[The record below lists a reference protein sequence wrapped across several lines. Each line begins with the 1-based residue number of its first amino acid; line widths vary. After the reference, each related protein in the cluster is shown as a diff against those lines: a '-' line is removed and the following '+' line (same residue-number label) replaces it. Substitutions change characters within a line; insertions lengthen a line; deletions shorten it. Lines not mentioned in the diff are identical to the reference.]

1 MAHSGMHRLF
11 FLLGKPASGK
21 GTQIRRIL
29 DTFEGSS
36 FSTGD
41 ALKYHIARKTE
52 LGMQVKALID
62 TGKLVS
68 DDIVMALFRDSAE
81 RLGDTTGTALFLVDG
96 FPRTVGQYEMVKR
109 YLAEKEMAHSF
120 LYFSVD
126 DDHILRRFTG
136 RLTCN
141 TCFTPFTTL
150 AGTVAENDDCP
161 QCKKGKLIR
170 RSDDNETVVRN
181 RLAEYRKSTAPM
193 VEHISAQEKGNFTEI
208 ESSRT
213 EDEIFNDVKALLL
226 SAKIS
231 LKKR

>member
-1 MAHSGMHRLF
+1 MHRFF

-29 DTFEGSS
+29 DTFKGSS

-41 ALKYHIARKTE
+41 ALKYHIARRTE
-52 LGMQVKALID
+52 LGQQVKAFID
-62 TGKLVS
+62 AGKLVS

-81 RLGDTTGTALFLVDG
+81 HLGDTTIGESTLFLVDG

-109 YLAEKEMAHSF
+109 YLVEKKIPHSF
-120 LYFSVD
+120 LYFSVA

-141 TCFTPFTTL
+141 TCFTPFSTIG
-150 AGTVAENDDCP
+150 GTVAENDACP

-181 RLAEYRKSTAPM
+181 RLAEYRAATAPM
-193 VEHISAQEKGNFTEI
+193 VEHITAHEKGNFTEI
-208 ESSRT
+208 ESSRS
-213 EDEIFNDVKALLL
+213 EDEIFNDVRMLLTN
-226 SAKIS
+226 AKIS

>member
-1 MAHSGMHRLF
+1 MHRFF

-41 ALKYHIARKTE
+41 ALKDHIARRTD
-52 LGMQVKALID
+52 LGKQVKALID
-62 TGKLVS
+62 AGKLVS
-68 DDIVMALFRDSAE
+68 DDIVMALFRDGAE
-81 RLGDTTGTALFLVDG
+81 RLGDTEGTALFLVDG

-109 YLAEKEMAHSF
+109 YLTEKKIPHSF

-136 RLTCN
+136 RLTCD
-141 TCFTPFTTL
+141 TCFTPFSALT
-150 AGTVAENDDCP
+150 GNVAENDVCP

-170 RSDDNETVVRN
+170 RSDDKESVVRN
-181 RLAEYRKSTAPM
+181 RLAEYRAATAPM
-193 VEHISAQEKGNFTEI
+193 VDHIAMQEKGNFTEI
-208 ESSRT
+208 ESSRA
-213 EDEIFNDVKALLL
+213 EDEIYSDVKALLL

>member
-1 MAHSGMHRLF
+1 MTHNGMHRFF

-29 DTFEGSS
+29 DTFEGRS

-41 ALKYHIARKTE
+41 ALKYHIARRTE
-52 LGMQVKALID
+52 LGTRVKALID
-62 TGKLVS
+62 AGKLVS

-81 RLGDTTGTALFLVDG
+81 HLGDTTGTTLFLVDG
-96 FPRTVGQYEMVKR
+96 FPRTVGQYELVKR
-109 YLAEKEMAHSF
+109 YLTEKNIAHSF
-120 LYFSVD
+120 LYFSVA

-141 TCFTPFTTL
+141 TCFTPFSTL
-150 AGTVAENDDCP
+150 AGEVAENDPCP

-181 RLAEYRKSTAPM
+181 RLAEYRAATAPM
-193 VEHISAQEKGNFTEI
+193 VEHIAAQEKGNFVEI
-208 ESSRT
+208 EASRA
-213 EDEIFNDVKALLL
+213 EDDIFNDVKELLR

-231 LKKR
+231 LKKP